1 MAVLILKTLC
11 FTHHKSEMTFV
22 NFEKEIGLARD
33 TLIFQKY
40 ISKVW
45 VYVRYVMFY
54 TQNLYFNEI
63 KISQERLDR

>member
-1 MAVLILKTLC
+1 MFHTV
-11 FTHHKSEMTFV
+11 KSEMTFV

-40 ISKVW
+40 ISKVG

-54 TQNLYFNEI
+54 T
-63 KISQERLDR
+63 